1 VNESTLNNW
10 LIQNNNKLENMG
22 NQGMGGPGGG
32 RNPFGQMSEE
42 EKKKARERRQ
52 EECKCYKYI
61 PNPLVVIQ
69 LLNINTKVEC
79 YREEKTRGRT
89 C

>member
-1 VNESTLNNW
+1 
-10 LIQNNNKLENMG
+10 MG

-52 EECKCYKYI
+52 EERKYTI
-61 PNPLVVIQ
+61 YCQ
-69 LLNINTKVEC
+69 LLAIKILVNIKS
-79 YREEKTRGRT
+79 
-89 C
+89 

>member
-1 VNESTLNNW
+1 VHELSINNW

-52 EECKCYKYI
+52 EERKYNNLI
-61 PNPLVVIQ
+61 ANPCFI
-69 LLNINTKVEC
+69 I
-79 YREEKTRGRT
+79 YS
-89 C
+89 

>member
-1 VNESTLNNW
+1 
-10 LIQNNNKLENMG
+10 MG

-52 EECKCYKYI
+52 EERKFNNLIANPYCYIKS
-61 PNPLVVIQ
+61 
-69 LLNINTKVEC
+69 
-79 YREEKTRGRT
+79 
-89 C
+89 

>member
-1 VNESTLNNW
+1 
-10 LIQNNNKLENMG
+10 MG

-52 EECKCYKYI
+52 EECKWSISNLIDNRSQCVLWK
-61 PNPLVVIQ
+61 PLIAKQ
-69 LLNINTKVEC
+69 NLKI
-79 YREEKTRGRT
+79 
-89 C
+89 